1 MISRRVRVQLMV
13 FVLLTAIGVGY
24 AGVRYVG
31 WGSGGYTVRA
41 DFAEAGGIFEGAAV
55 TYRGVTVGR
64 VGALDPGKDGVHV
77 ELELDDGTRIPS
89 STLAVVANRSAV
101 GEQYVDLQPRRRTGP
116 YLAEGA
122 TIPRQDT
129 RTPLPTTTLLLDVD
143 KLVESVPKEDLV
155 TVLDELGQAF
165 SGTGTDLSRLVENGN
180 LLIHSANDNLEE
192 TVGLIEDGQTVLETQ
207 RDSGDSIR
215 SFASDLAGLSDTLV
229 ESDQDLRTVL
239 DEGVATA
246 EQVQG
251 LIEENRGDVPVLLG
265 NLLTTGQIVEAR
277 LEGVQH
283 ILILY
288 PHVVVGSFAV
298 IDKDP
303 LTGNYTS
310 HFGLQLSL
318 GPASCRK
325 GYESTDKRPPEDVKP
340 REPNNK
346 AGCEDETTT
355 MRGSQF
361 APKPAEEKDLPRSPL
376 SPDSDTPQTPSPAD
390 QGSGSST
397 ASKKG
402 PSPADESAEQYG
414 ATGYDPATGKI
425 RLPDGTVAEIG
436 SLGGQYRAFGE
447 DSWKWLLIGPLTE

>member
-1 MISRRVRVQLMV
+1 MIGRRVRVQLLV

-31 WGSGGYTVRA
+31 WGSSGYTVRA

-64 VGALDPGKDGVHV
+64 VGTLDPTKNGVHL
-77 ELELDDGTRIPS
+77 ELELDKGTEIPA

-101 GEQYVDLQPRRRTGP
+101 GEQYVDLQPRRQGGP

-122 TIPRQDT
+122 TIPRKDT

-165 SGTGTDLSRLVENGN
+165 SGTGTDLSRLVDNGN
-180 LLIHSANDNLEE
+180 LLIRSANDNLDE
-192 TVGLIEDGQTVLETQ
+192 TVGLIEDSQTVLETQ
-207 RDSGDSIR
+207 RDSGDSIK

-239 DEGVATA
+239 DQGVATA

-251 LIEENRGDVPVLLG
+251 LVEENRSDLPVLLG
-265 NLLTTGQIVEAR
+265 NMLTTGQIVEAR

-288 PHVVVGSFAV
+288 PHVLVGSFAV

-303 LTGNYTS
+303 LTGHYTS

-318 GPASCRK
+318 SPGSCRE
-325 GYESTDKRPPEDVKP
+325 GYESTKQRPPEDTKP
-340 REPNNK
+340 RAANDK
-346 AGCEDETTT
+346 AGCEDEDTT

-361 APKPAEEKDLPRSPL
+361 APKPEKEKDLPRSPL
-376 SPDSDTPQTPSPAD
+376 SPDSDTPQTPAPYET
-390 QGSGSST
+390 GSGSST
-397 ASKKG
+397 SSKKA
-402 PSPADESAEQYG
+402 PSPADETAEQYG

-436 SLGGQYRAFGE
+436 SLGGQYGAFGE